1 MFSESRERARIN
13 TMDEDLTPEELEQ
26 LRRRHIIRAAVVI
39 AVVVAMVATLL
50 FPVLIRIVRTPTEP
64 DTVIAMRVVVPCR
77 TMES

>member
-1 MFSESRERARIN
+1 MFSESRERARIK

-50 FPVLIRIVRTPTEP
+50 FPVLIRIVHTPTEP
-64 DTVIAMRVVVPCR
+64 DTVIALRVVVPCR